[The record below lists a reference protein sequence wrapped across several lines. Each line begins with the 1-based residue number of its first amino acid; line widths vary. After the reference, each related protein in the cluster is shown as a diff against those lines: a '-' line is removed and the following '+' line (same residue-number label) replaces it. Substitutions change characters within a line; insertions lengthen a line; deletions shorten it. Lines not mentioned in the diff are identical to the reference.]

1 MTRKFS
7 TAAEARKF
15 GEALHAAGQVSA
27 WCDCP
32 CFGKFTLRVLV
43 NGRWSNLTAE

>member
-1 MTRKFS
+1 MTKKFN

-27 WCDCP
+27 WCEYP
-32 CFGKFTLRVLV
+32 CFGKFTLRVLTG
-43 NGRWSNLTAE
+43 GRWSNLKAE